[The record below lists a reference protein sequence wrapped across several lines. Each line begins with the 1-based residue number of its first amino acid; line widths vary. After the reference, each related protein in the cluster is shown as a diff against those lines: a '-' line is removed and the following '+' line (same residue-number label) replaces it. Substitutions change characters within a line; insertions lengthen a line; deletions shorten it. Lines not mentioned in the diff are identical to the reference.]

1 MAIPNGTRFIGISQ
15 KVDLTER
22 KSDYLNSLT
31 EPYTIEDIR
40 TSAGT
45 DSVYDN
51 LIAQGTDENTT
62 LVLDYGVN
70 IITTSTALDYAAKLP
85 QPVTGRSVKV
95 VNTSGL
101 AVSIYPSNIGGQIND
116 LPIDQPA
123 LVPADGKLYT
133 FTCIENPLPG
143 QWSVALPSN
152 IIMEVGTLD
161 ISHTNGVDSIVY
173 GSNTAVTP
181 LSPPAVISQ
190 DPSGSVTIANPTQW
204 MSLNSAATIVR
215 AGYYTNIL
223 PSDVAGP
230 SPIQIE
236 RNQFGGQTQSSSFT
250 IVGKELAEFYP
261 VPSPPSFSVVG
272 AGGTTIQTPAEIG
285 NVGTYAGLTPVTSG
299 YANDLMLG
307 DSNGT
312 IFTNYWN
319 IWKVTIPA
327 SAATKTYSIQIFLE
341 YQLIS

>member
-1 MAIPNGTRFIGISQ
+1 MEKIVIDGKVVVTGKKSILNIDKPVEIYTKTGVDALIGAAG
-15 KVDLTER
+15 
-22 KSDYLNSLT
+22 
-31 EPYTIEDIR
+31 IE
-40 TSAGT
+40 
-45 DSVYDN
+45 SVYDN
-51 LIAQGTDENTT
+51 LIAQGTDETTT

-123 LVPADGKLYT
+123 LVPADGNLYT
-133 FTCIENPLPG
+133 FVCIENPLPG
-143 QWSVALPSN
+143 EWSVQLQSN
-152 IIMEVGTLD
+152 VILEIGTLE
-161 ISHTNGVDSIVY
+161 INHTNGVDSIVY

-181 LSPPAVISQ
+181 LSGPDVISQ

-215 AGYYTNIL
+215 AEYSTNIL

-250 IVGKELAEFYP
+250 ILGRESAEFYP
-261 VPSPPSFSVVG
+261 SPSHPFAFSVVG
-272 AGGTTIQTPAEIG
+272 AGGTTIQTPALIG

-299 YANDLMLG
+299 YRNDLMLG

-319 IWKVTIPA
+319 IWKVTVPA
-327 SAATKTYSIQIFLE
+327 SAATKLYKIQIFVE
-341 YQLIS
+341 YALI

>member
-1 MAIPNGTRFIGISQ
+1 MEKIVIDGKVVVTGKKSILNIDKPVEIYTKTGVDALIGAAG
-15 KVDLTER
+15 
-22 KSDYLNSLT
+22 
-31 EPYTIEDIR
+31 IE
-40 TSAGT
+40 
-45 DSVYDN
+45 SVYDN
-51 LIAQGTDENTT
+51 LIAQGTDETTT

-123 LVPADGKLYT
+123 LVPADGNLYT
-133 FTCIENPLPG
+133 FVCIENPLPG
-143 QWSVALPSN
+143 EWSVQLQSN
-152 IIMEVGTLD
+152 VILEIGTLE
-161 ISHTNGVDSIVY
+161 INHTNGVDSIVY

-181 LSPPAVISQ
+181 LSGPDVISQ
-190 DPSGSVTIANPTQW
+190 DPSGSVTIINPTQW

-250 IVGKELAEFYP
+250 ILGRESAEFYP
-261 VPSPPSFSVVG
+261 SPSHPFAFSVVG
-272 AGGTTIQTPAEIG
+272 AGGTTIQTPALIG

-299 YANDLMLG
+299 YRNDLMLG

-319 IWKVTIPA
+319 IWKVTVPA
-327 SAATKTYSIQIFLE
+327 SAATKLYKIQIFVE
-341 YQLIS
+341 YALI

>member
-1 MAIPNGTRFIGISQ
+1 MAIPTGTKFHGVAPEVSTKNLGSAQVNAMRD
-15 KVDLTER
+15 V
-22 KSDYLNSLT
+22 
-31 EPYTIEDIR
+31 YTIEEIR

-51 LIAQGTDENTT
+51 LVAQGTDETTT

-123 LVPADGKLYT
+123 LVPADGNLYT

-143 QWSVALPSN
+143 AWSVQLPSN
-152 IIMEVGTLD
+152 VILEVGTLE
-161 ISHTNGVDSIVY
+161 INHTNGVDSIVY

-181 LSPPAVISQ
+181 LSGPDVISQ

-204 MSLNSAATIVR
+204 MSLNFAATIVR

-223 PSDVAGP
+223 PTDVAGP

-250 IVGKELAEFYP
+250 ILGRELAEFYP
-261 VPSPPSFSVVG
+261 SPSHPFAFSVVG
-272 AGGTTIQTPAEIG
+272 AGGTTIQTPALIG

-299 YANDLMLG
+299 YRNDLMLG

-312 IFTNYWN
+312 IFTDYWN

-327 SAATKTYSIQIFLE
+327 SAATKLYKIQIFVE
-341 YQLIS
+341 YQLI